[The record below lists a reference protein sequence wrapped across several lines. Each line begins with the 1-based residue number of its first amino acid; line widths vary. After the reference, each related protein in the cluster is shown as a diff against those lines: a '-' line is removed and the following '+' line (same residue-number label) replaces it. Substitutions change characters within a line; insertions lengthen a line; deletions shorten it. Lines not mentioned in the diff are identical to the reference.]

1 LKISQAYNQKEQ
13 EKIPKV
19 FCALRI
25 KGDREK
31 TARKSFGMFLEPVHI
46 IEQLMIL

>member
-25 KGDREK
+25 KGGREK
-31 TARKSFGMFLEPVHI
+31 TREKALRMFLEPVHI